1 MPHLRP
7 LRQPL
12 ALVLLLVLALA
23 PLAAA
28 QEVERLVIV
37 QGSVGQPGRERAY
50 LNFHNAEQVDVTVT
64 VQYARPKPAA
74 PILRTYV
81 IPAEDRLSV
90 ELAVDVPGLPASYFS
105 VIAIAEAADALPAAV
120 DMRLT
125 WHRNPD
131 GREVETLTAVT
142 RRTPKR

>member
-1 MPHLRP
+1 MTKP
-7 LRQPL
+7 QTSL
-12 ALVLLLVLALA
+12 ALAALLILALA
-23 PLAAA
+23 PGAAA
-28 QEVERLVIV
+28 QPTILERLIIV

-50 LNFHNAEQVDVTVT
+50 LNFHNAEQVEVTVT
-64 VQYARPKPAA
+64 VQYARPLPAA

-81 IPAEDRLSV
+81 IAPEDRRSV
-90 ELAVDVPGLPASYFS
+90 EIAADVPGLPASYFS
-105 VIAIAEAADALPAAV
+105 VIAEVEAADGLPAAV

-125 WHRNPD
+125 WHRDPD